1 VDIRRLDYFLKI
13 AELRSM
19 TAAAAALHVTQP
31 TLTKSIKLL
40 EEELGVSLLRRLP
53 RGVELTIYGQ
63 SLVRHAQAVRVQL
76 DSAIGELDG
85 LRTGAEGQVMIGAGP
100 SWLRRH
106 LPLALVRALA
116 ERPRLKVRVFGGFD
130 EALLR
135 SLRHGDL
142 DFVVAELPPDGA
154 PDLEIEPLTSDML
167 GLCCR
172 ANHPLTRKKRKPT
185 LESLLTYPWAL
196 PANNAGARR
205 KLDSLFISRG
215 LKPPVPTVETES
227 MAFLFAF
234 VRSSDALTFTTSTT
248 THQPE
253 GAGLKMLDIPALR
266 TSRGAGIISRRG
278 AWLSPAAQSV
288 ITELKAICAAD
299 PKN

>member
-1 VDIRRLDYFLKI
+1 
-13 AELRSM
+13 M
-19 TAAAAALHVTQP
+19 TAAAAALNVTQP
-31 TLTKSIKLL
+31 TLSKSVRLL
-40 EEELGVSLLRRLP
+40 EEELGVTLLRRLP
-53 RGVELTIYGQ
+53 RGIELTAFGER
-63 SLVRHAQAVRVQL
+63 LVRHAQAVRVQINN
-76 DSAIGELDG
+76 AVGELDG

-116 ERPRLKVRVFGGFD
+116 ERPRLKVRIFGGFD

-142 DFVVAELPPDGA
+142 DFVVAELPTEGA
-154 PDLEIEPLTSDML
+154 ADLEIEPLTSDML

-172 ANHPLTRKKRKPT
+172 ANHPLTRKRKAD

-205 KLDSLFISRG
+205 KLESLFISRG

-234 VRSSDALTFTTSTT
+234 VRASDALTFTTSSTT
-248 THQPE
+248 LQFE
-253 GAGLKMLDIPALR
+253 GAGLKI
-266 TSRGAGIISRRG
+266 
-278 AWLSPAAQSV
+278 PAAQSV
-288 ITELKAICAAD
+288 IKELKAICAAD